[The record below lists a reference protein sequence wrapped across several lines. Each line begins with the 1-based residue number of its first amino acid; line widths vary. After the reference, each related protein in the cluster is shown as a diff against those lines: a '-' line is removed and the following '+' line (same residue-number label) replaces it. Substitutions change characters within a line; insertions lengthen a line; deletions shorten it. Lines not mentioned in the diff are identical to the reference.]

1 MEDFRMKRLIWACA
15 AALALLILPIQP
27 LAQDGQL
34 LKLLARTEGKHAR
47 ARQNLEQILREHPE
61 FWAELLA
68 VAARLETHPAWLLN
82 VMASESLFAA
92 DARNRLPG
100 QTASGLLQIIEDTAQ
115 GLGTTTAA
123 IRRMNPVEQLRLIE
137 KYFAPFRGRLD
148 SLADVY
154 TAVFRGFIIEGG
166 ETAVVAPLGVSSKE
180 QRIYAL
186 NQWLDFNG
194 DGRIP
199 KGELSAAALSIGRFQ
214 PTNAVARPE
223 QPKPADRRSESLYA
237 AASVDGVKRA
247 DKSSVQADDSIQTTP
262 APTTRSIY
270 VR

>member
-1 MEDFRMKRLIWACA
+1 MKRLIWMCV
-15 AALALLILPIQP
+15 AALALLILPISAP
-27 LAQDGQL
+27 AQDGPL
-34 LKLLARTEGKHAR
+34 LKLLVRTEGKHLR

-61 FWAELLA
+61 FWVELQA
-68 VAARLETHPAWLLN
+68 VAARLKTHPAWLLN

-123 IRRMNPVEQLRLIE
+123 IRQMSPVEQLRLVE

-154 TAVFRGFIIEGG
+154 TATFRGFIVEG
-166 ETAVVAPLGVSSKE
+166 ENDAVVAPLDDSRKE

-186 NQWLDFNG
+186 NQALDLNS
-194 DGRIP
+194 DGRIT

-214 PTNAVARPE
+214 AASL
-223 QPKPADRRSESLYA
+223 ADHKQNGEPVGHSASLYLG
-237 AASVDGVKRA
+237 ASASRDRNFE
-247 DKSSVQADDSIQTTP
+247 SRQ
-262 APTTRSIY
+262 TRSIY